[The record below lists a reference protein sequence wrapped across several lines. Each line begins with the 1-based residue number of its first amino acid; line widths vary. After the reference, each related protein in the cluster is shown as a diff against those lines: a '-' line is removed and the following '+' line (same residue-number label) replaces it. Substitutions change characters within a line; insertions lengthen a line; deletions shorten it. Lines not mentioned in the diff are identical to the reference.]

1 MTRQA
6 NQTIRVIQRN
16 VGMLPKQ
23 KQVTELLAALR
34 GLQEMVMAGIR
45 RVGDDSPGP
54 HWTEGR
60 KPQILTQN
68 DDGETLEGAIF
79 TLVSTSETRAEVLTT
94 THYDNEYG
102 YFFEMV
108 RARARKAVKCGLGK
122 VGPGGKPPMV
132 KISGMHPCVGGLRQ
146 VHAERADGRG
156 VMGSCCPAQVRARAE
171 ERLLMPQETGEV
183 AALVRGAWSTRY
195 DVLEMC
201 EYSVRFTARNGRYA
215 PCTVGGCGG
224 RLALCRAWHEEMPE
238 EAYALYLL
246 HRRPAEAAQY
256 VPETTGAIEV
266 AGRGRG
272 GGAGRGAGRGKGE
285 GGGGGGKGGK
295 GGGGTPPA
303 RMITCAGCGN
313 RARDMRRDS
322 AGGDY
327 CGDCWAA
334 ADRMQ
339 EELEEEGT
347 RFHVDAVE
355 QQQED
360 AEMTTAEGAQ
370 QEGDASAKRAAEV
383 GAAIEG
389 GGEGGG
395 EQRNKAAAAAE
406 ARRSAKATSP
416 GAAGSGKEKRGAS
429 PNARGSP
436 AGGIRKSGGG
446 SAKKSARKQAR
457 LEAAA
462 ALAAGAQKGGAQ

>member
-1 MTRQA
+1 M
-6 NQTIRVIQRN
+6 IQRN

-23 KQVTELLAALR
+23 KQVAELLAALR
-34 GLQEMVMAGIR
+34 GLQETVMAGIR
-45 RVGDDSPGP
+45 RVGDDSPGH

-79 TLVSTSETRAEVLTT
+79 TLVSTSETQAEVLTT
-94 THYDNEYG
+94 THYDDEYG

-146 VHAERADGRG
+146 MHAERADGRG

-195 DVLEMC
+195 DMLEMC

-224 RLALCRAWHEEMPE
+224 RLALCRAWLERRAEEMPE
-238 EAYALYLL
+238 DAYALYLL

-272 GGAGRGAGRGKGE
+272 GGAGRGAGRGKGD
-285 GGGGGGKGGK
+285 GGGKGGK

-327 CGDCWAA
+327 CGDCWAK

-339 EELEEEGT
+339 EELEEEGAQ
-347 RFHVDAVE
+347 FYVDAAE

-360 AEMTTAEGAQ
+360 AEMSTAVVEQ
-370 QEGDASAKRAAEV
+370 QEGDASATRATEV

-395 EQRNKAAAAAE
+395 ELRSKAAAAAE
-406 ARRSAKATSP
+406 ARLGKKAASP
-416 GAAGSGKEKRGAS
+416 GAAGSGRKVHGQT
-429 PNARGSP
+429 PYARGSP
-436 AGGIRKSGGG
+436 SGSKKGGGG
-446 SAKKSARKQAR
+446 SAPKSEKSAKKQAR